1 MRKEER
7 YVDYERF
14 KARYQRIQTMFA
26 DVLLEKERLF
36 TKTLPN
42 AITYDKDLVSHSVDG
57 NPLEMYVLACEDEK
71 LDEKL
76 AKYRQYINDWYVLMA
91 VKERDLR
98 ASKAIDDRIYVCRY
112 LDGYGIGRMIGEL
125 HYSKPSIYRRLK
137 TISRNLEKLR
147 QFETIPVV

>member
-57 NPLEMYVLACEDEK
+57 NPLEMYVLACEDEN

-76 AKYRQYINDWYVLMA
+76 AKYRQYINDWLVLMD

-98 ASKAIDDRIYVCRY
+98 ASKAIMDRIYVCRY
-112 LDGYGIGRMIGEL
+112 LDGYGIGRLAKEF
-125 HYSKPSIYRRLK
+125 HYSKSQIYRRLGQIEK
-137 TISRNLEKLR
+137 TCDKMR
-147 QFETIPVV
+147 QIL